1 MEGEELQHKER
12 LEQLKNMKLARE
24 NGEED
29 MQPEQDHFKN
39 TTIDQGHVGSIQNNS
54 SENDGKDINIPK
66 QP

>member
-39 TTIDQGHVGSIQNNS
+39 TTIDQGHVGSI
-54 SENDGKDINIPK
+54 
-66 QP
+66 